1 MVPSP
6 AKRNAAERETG
17 ETESLDPAPM
27 GANPLPGLGPS
38 DGPEAAAEKLEVE
51 LVGPTGA
58 EPPQPPEG
66 GWGWVVMLAAM
77 WCNGSVFGIQ
87 NACGVLFVAML
98 DTFGSQDDD
107 QMVFKTAWVGS
118 LSMGMIFFCCPIVS
132 VFTDLFG
139 CRKTAVVGAAV
150 GFIGLMSSSFV
161 SSIEPLYLTYGI
173 IFACGCSFAYQPS
186 LVILGHYF
194 KKRLGLVNGIVT
206 AGSSVFTILLPFLLR
221 VLTDSVGLFYTLRVL
236 CIFMFVLFLAGFT
249 YRPLATRAKDKE
261 SGTKGGNRF
270 SLFSRRKIS
279 PPKKIFNFAIFKVT
293 AYAVW
298 AVGIPLALFG
308 YFVPYVHLM
317 KHVNERFQDENNKEV
332 LLMCIGITSGV
343 GRLLFGRIA
352 DYVPGVKKVYLQ
364 VLSFVFI
371 GVMSMMIP
379 LCSVFGALIAVCLIM
394 GLFDGCFISIMAP
407 IAFELVG
414 AQDVSQAIGFL
425 LGLMSVPMTVGPPIA
440 GLLREKLG
448 SYDVSFYLAG
458 VPPLIGGAVLCF
470 IPWIHSKKQR
480 EVNKTTGGEKTEKML
495 ENQNSL
501 LSNSPEIFKKE
512 SESSFNV
519 QHTSTRLDLLSE
531 V

>member
-1 MVPSP
+1 MVPSQEEP
-6 AKRNAAERETG
+6 AAAQGTG
-17 ETESLDPAPM
+17 EAQPPDPTPVGAAP
-27 GANPLPGLGPS
+27 LSDPGPP
-38 DGPEAAAEKLEVE
+38 DGPEAAAEKVEVE
-51 LVGPTGA
+51 LTGPAGA

-87 NACGVLFVAML
+87 NACGVLFVSML
-98 DTFGSQDDD
+98 KTFGSTDDD
-107 QMVFKTAWVGS
+107 KMVFKTAWVSS

-132 VFTDLFG
+132 VFTDIFG

-150 GFIGLMSSSFV
+150 GLIGLMSSSFV

-206 AGSSVFTILLPFLLR
+206 AGSSIFTILLPFLLR
-221 VLTDSVGLFYTLRVL
+221 VLTESVGLFYTLRVL

-249 YRPLATRAKDKE
+249 YRPLSPSAKDKE
-261 SGTKGGNRF
+261 SGPKGGNRF
-270 SLFSRRKIS
+270 SLFSRRKFS
-279 PPKKIFNFAIFKVT
+279 PPKKVFNFAIFKVT

-298 AVGIPLALFG
+298 AVGIPVALFG

-317 KHVNERFQDENNKEV
+317 KYVNERFQDETNKEV
-332 LLMCIGITSGV
+332 VLMCIGITSGV

-364 VLSFVFI
+364 VLSFLFI
-371 GVMSMMIP
+371 GLMSMMIP
-379 LCSVFGALIAVCLIM
+379 LCKIFGGLIAVCLIM

-425 LGLMSVPMTVGPPIA
+425 LGFMSIPMTVGPPIA
-440 GLLREKLG
+440 GLIRDKLG
-448 SYDVSFYLAG
+448 YYDVAFYLAG
-458 VPPLIGGAVLCF
+458 IPPLVGGAILCLV
-470 IPWIHSKKQR
+470 PWIHSKKQR
-480 EVNKTTGGEKTEKML
+480 NVSQTTGGEKMEKML

-501 LSNSPEIFKKE
+501 LLNSSGIYKKE
-512 SESSFNV
+512 SDSV
-519 QHTSTRLDLLSE
+519 I
-531 V
+531 

>member
-1 MVPSP
+1 M
-6 AKRNAAERETG
+6 
-17 ETESLDPAPM
+17 
-27 GANPLPGLGPS
+27 
-38 DGPEAAAEKLEVE
+38 
-51 LVGPTGA
+51 
-58 EPPQPPEG
+58 
-66 GWGWVVMLAAM
+66 
-77 WCNGSVFGIQ
+77 
-87 NACGVLFVAML
+87 
-98 DTFGSQDDD
+98 
-107 QMVFKTAWVGS
+107 
-118 LSMGMIFFCCPIVS
+118 
-132 VFTDLFG
+132 
-139 CRKTAVVGAAV
+139 
-150 GFIGLMSSSFV
+150 
-161 SSIEPLYLTYGI
+161 
-173 IFACGCSFAYQPS
+173 
-186 LVILGHYF
+186 GHYF

-261 SGTKGGNRF
+261 SGTKGGDKF

-364 VLSFVFI
+364 VLSFIFI